1 MPADGIAPA
10 YPFGGWV
17 INLNVSTLI
26 HRDYQDLKLCLI
38 VVASDCKG
46 GDLCLEKPGVSLQL
60 QNGDV
65 VIFASSKLSHFNTH
79 FKGKQASLVFHSDIS
94 AKAWV
99 EKRNG
104 WKHLLSMNVWDDG
117 TFKTGDV
124 EFAPEDEEDLDF
136 D

>member
-17 INLNVSTLI
+17 VNLNVSTLI
-26 HRDYQDLKLCLI
+26 HHDYQDLKLCLI

-79 FKGKQASLVFHSDIS
+79 FKGKRASLVFHSDIS

-104 WKHLLSMNVWDDG
+104 WKHILSMNVWDDG
-117 TFKTGDV
+117 TFKTGDI
-124 EFAPEDEEDLDF
+124 EFAPEDEEDLN
-136 D
+136 